1 MLKKVAR
8 NPTASARLR
17 TKMCCAAVCV
27 VVSGVAWAS
36 GAQTIPRSVAELGAD
51 SAPRVLESIEVPPA
65 DRLFVMDSNFHH
77 LTDSRVNVFNKR
89 TGKFVGFVPTSF
101 NGQMTVSR
109 DGTKIYDVTTY
120 FSRVPRGDRTDV
132 VEIYNIDN
140 LTFEKEIQ
148 IPAKRATALN
158 YDGIVRMTGDGNFL
172 LVQNANPGVSIT
184 VVDLKQQKFVNEIT
198 ATAGCW
204 GIIPLPDTPRSFAT
218 ICGEGSLL
226 SLTLGDDGKV
236 SGQKRSAP
244 MFPVKDDPVFIS
256 PGVTNDGLTFVSF
269 NGNVYSA
276 QLNRKD
282 MSFTF
287 AAPWSLLQTPK
298 DKAERWVPG
307 GYNLMDVDARS
318 NRLYVFMHPQG
329 QEGSHKNPARE
340 LWVYDLTTKQR
351 VARVPGLDALSM
363 SILHGAKPELATIDG
378 GNVHIYDISAPTP
391 RLVRTIEKAAEAAL
405 QVMGG
410 APGTTNR

>member
-1 MLKKVAR
+1 MLKQRAR
-8 NPTASARLR
+8 IGSGLPRLR
-17 TKMCCAAVCV
+17 TKWLCATVMAVV
-27 VVSGVAWAS
+27 PAFAWAS
-36 GAQTIPRSVAELGAD
+36 GAQTIPQSVAELGAD

-77 LTDSRVNVFNKR
+77 LTDSRVNLFDKR
-89 TGKFVGFVPTSF
+89 SGKFLGFVPTSF
-101 NGQMTVSR
+101 NGQMIVSR

-132 VEIYNIDN
+132 VEIYNVDN

-204 GIIPLPDTPRSFAT
+204 GIIPLLDTPRSFAT
-218 ICGEGSLL
+218 ICGEGALL

-236 SGQKRSAP
+236 SEQKRSAP

-256 PGVTNDGLTFVSF
+256 PGVTHDGLTFVSF

-287 AAPWSLLQTPK
+287 ASPWSLLQTAS
-298 DKAERWVPG
+298 DKSERWVPG
-307 GYNLMDVDARS
+307 GYNLMDVDANS

-340 LWVYDLTTKQR
+340 LWVYDLVTKRR
-351 VARVPGLDALSM
+351 VARIPGLDALSM
-363 SILHGAKPELATIDG
+363 SIIHGAQPELATIDG

-391 RLVRTIEKAAEAAL
+391 KLVRTIEKAAEAAL